1 MKYFNPPQTS
11 AISLLKSIQSRN
23 AKIHDLT
30 PLFPKTMHNKTNTIM
45 KKTSLFLA
53 AVIAVSASISP
64 QAQELSADEQAMIEW
79 VDERA
84 DSILKELE
92 THVNINTGTANIEG
106 LNTYRNLLSKDLEQ
120 LGFSTT
126 THSSDSFEVLNC
138 EGSRVEIAD
147 HLVATLR
154 TDQPKKRVL
163 LNGHIDTVFSKD
175 DEFQTLE
182 ILDSGVLKGPGVAD
196 MKGGIVVMLNA
207 LRAIKAR
214 GLLVDVHA
222 TVLFN
227 TDEEIGS
234 LGSRSLIEEL
244 AREHDIGLV
253 YESTFN
259 NLMTHS
265 RKGLGQARIKVIG
278 RESHAGGAH
287 EQGVSAVRE
296 LAHKV
301 VAVEQL
307 TDYEKNVTVNTGVL
321 RGGEKR
327 NTVPGCADAYIDMRF
342 PDQAAGDQLIKDIK
356 EIGATRSTANPN
368 YPDLPEIEVWA
379 ISHRPVKA
387 RSDEVDAVIEE
398 AMQLS
403 PLFGEP
409 IQGTRFSGGGTD
421 GSIAQAVGL
430 PTADSLGVDGK
441 GAHSSREE
449 SNVDTLIARTKL
461 AAVMLLRQLHSEQ

>member
-1 MKYFNPPQTS
+1 M
-11 AISLLKSIQSRN
+11 
-23 AKIHDLT
+23 
-30 PLFPKTMHNKTNTIM
+30 
-45 KKTSLFLA
+45 
-53 AVIAVSASISP
+53 
-64 QAQELSADEQAMIEW
+64 
-79 VDERA
+79 
-84 DSILKELE
+84 
-92 THVNINTGTANIEG
+92 
-106 LNTYRNLLSKDLEQ
+106 
-120 LGFSTT
+120 
-126 THSSDSFEVLNC
+126 
-138 EGSRVEIAD
+138 
-147 HLVATLR
+147 
-154 TDQPKKRVL
+154 
-163 LNGHIDTVFSKD
+163 
-175 DEFQTLE
+175 
-182 ILDSGVLKGPGVAD
+182 
-196 MKGGIVVMLNA
+196 VMLNA

-214 GLLVDVHA
+214 GLLDDVHA